1 MKHDCVA
8 RRPGNEGKKWRP
20 ARAECPRKPRLEEIS
35 RHELR
40 RSLVMKKV
48 LMVIMVLGLMGV
60 VHAENRIN
68 FPIASMGAD
77 QTVSL
82 PIAANLD
89 LANAL
94 GLQVVGIALSPSGPV
109 TGTLTINSIT
119 TTGSTFELTEGTNW
133 MDFSDPASL
142 MGMTLDWTVASVSGP
157 LNAGFITLTSSAD
170 ASGTWDL
177 FVGHT
182 SSDGYLDVVGGVFGN
197 LYDGEITISESV
209 VPEPATLSLLAFGA
223 LMAVRRRRR

>member
-1 MKHDCVA
+1 
-8 RRPGNEGKKWRP
+8 
-20 ARAECPRKPRLEEIS
+20 
-35 RHELR
+35 
-40 RSLVMKKV
+40 MKKV
-48 LMVIMVLGLMGV
+48 LMVIMILGLMGV
-60 VHAENRIN
+60 VHAENRID

-94 GLQVVGIALSPSGPV
+94 GLQVVGIALSPAGPV

-119 TTGSTFELTEGTNW
+119 TAGSTFELTEGTNW
-133 MDFSDPASL
+133 MDFSDPTSL
-142 MGMTLDWTVASVSGP
+142 MGMTLDWSVASVSGP
-157 LNAGFITLTSSAD
+157 LTAGFISLTSSSD

-182 SSDGYLDVVGGVFGN
+182 SADGYLDVVGSVFGN
-197 LYDGEITISESV
+197 LYDGEITVSESV
-209 VPEPATLSLLAFGA
+209 VPEPATLSLLALGA
-223 LMAVRRRRR
+223 VAAVRRRRRK